1 MFSNFKF
8 KTSVDTI
15 IARRVKEVKIFTIIH
30 AHLSFVHLKVILACH
45 DLHALYLV
53 PSTCSIFF
61 FCFNKATIVTSTKI
75 TAPTGT
81 VHIKIETVNN
91 SL

>member
-8 KTSVDTI
+8 KTCVDTI

-45 DLHALYLV
+45 DLH
-53 PSTCSIFF
+53 
-61 FCFNKATIVTSTKI
+61 FNKATIVTSTKI